1 MVSLWAEMVTSCCGM
16 GILAV
21 AIIFNQWEYFFERVK
36 AQKRE
41 QCCLLRDQLV
51 FYYVEIADQI

>member
-1 MVSLWAEMVTSCCGM
+1 M